1 MHEGEGGCAP
11 AKGTGKSGKKCF
23 AFRKGKCE
31 RGDGCPFIHAQA
43 KPQTCVKVEAC
54 KGVCDFFT
62 KRKRCKRFEKGTC
75 KYLHPGSILKDNAET
90 DSTGAKRLMAVE
102 QYATAGEVGQVAKK
116 DKIAKK
122 DKKKPEN
129 ADTASSTGAKRT
141 RAVEENAATVGN
153 VEQGRKKKRQ
163 KKKC

>member
-1 MHEGEGGCAP
+1 LHEGEGGCAP

-43 KPQTCVKVEAC
+43 KPQTCVKVAAC

-62 KRKRCKRFEKGTC
+62 KRKRCKRFEKGNC
-75 KYLHPGSILKDNAET
+75 KYLHPGSTLKNIVVDHAET
-90 DSTGAKRLMAVE
+90 DSTGAKRLLAVE
-102 QYATAGEVGQVAKK
+102 QYTAAGEVGQVAKK
-116 DKIAKK
+116 DKKE
-122 DKKKPEN
+122 PEN
-129 ADTASSTGAKRT
+129 ADTASTGAKRT